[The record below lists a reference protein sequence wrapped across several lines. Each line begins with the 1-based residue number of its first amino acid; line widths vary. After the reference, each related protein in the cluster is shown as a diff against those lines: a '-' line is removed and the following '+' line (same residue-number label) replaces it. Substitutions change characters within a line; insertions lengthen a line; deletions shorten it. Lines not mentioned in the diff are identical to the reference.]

1 MWTYHGQKRPSFA
14 EEPAPGQESVW
25 DYPRPP
31 RLMADGRRIVVRLG
45 ELIIA
50 ESMQAYRV
58 LETAS
63 PPAFYI
69 PPDDVRLQ
77 LLQPHPGSSV
87 CEWKGIAHY
96 WALKTAE
103 RSTRPVGWSYP
114 SPTAPFAA
122 LSGYFSFYPA
132 RVECYVDG
140 ERVQPQPGEFYGG
153 WLTHEIA
160 GPFKGLPG
168 TESW

>member
-1 MWTYHGQKRPSFA
+1 
-14 EEPAPGQESVW
+14 
-25 DYPRPP
+25 
-31 RLMADGRRIVVRLG
+31 
-45 ELIIA
+45 
-50 ESMQAYRV
+50 MQAYRV

-63 PPAFYI
+63 PPAIYI

-77 LLQPHPGSSV
+77 LLQPYPDSSEY
-87 CEWKGIAHY
+87 EWKGIAHY

-122 LSGYFSFYPA
+122 LAGYFSFYPA

-140 ERVQPQPGEFYGG
+140 ERVQPQSSEFYGG
-153 WLTHEIA
+153 WVTHEIA